1 MGILLKMVV
10 NGVFAILSGGFV
22 HYLYFQSGEIIDS
35 TSFFAWCLES
45 LIQIWVH
52 FHVKKKLCFFGWHLL
67 FLWGINLSTPCHH
80 PAPQSAAQQAS
91 SRVVGNFHLLTK
103 KTAGFWCIF
112 SSVKKKGGHKK
123 ASPHS
128 TLEKPLEEWIQKKMR
143 LIDIIESIVF
153 FVFYWGLV
161 ANVLYI
167 SKRGTGPLQPASFE
181 KVATQINLD
190 EFQMFLSMANCK
202 FSTES
207 LRSFPSQPS
216 RPAENNHFV

>member
-153 FVFYWGLV
+153 FCILLRFS
-161 ANVLYI
+161 
-167 SKRGTGPLQPASFE
+167 SKCPLHLKTRHRTSTAR
-181 KVATQINLD
+181 
-190 EFQMFLSMANCK
+190 FLWKGGYPNK
-202 FSTES
+202 PWRIPDVPF
-207 LRSFPSQPS
+207 
-216 RPAENNHFV
+216 HG

>member
-103 KTAGFWCIF
+103 KNSGILGYFF
-112 SSVKKKGGHKK
+112 QRKKKRRPQKGLPPQHFGE
-123 ASPHS
+123 
-128 TLEKPLEEWIQKKMR
+128 TTWRMNTKKMR

-153 FVFYWGLV
+153 FVYF
-161 ANVLYI
+161 
-167 SKRGTGPLQPASFE
+167 
-181 KVATQINLD
+181 
-190 EFQMFLSMANCK
+190 
-202 FSTES
+202 TE
-207 LRSFPSQPS
+207 
-216 RPAENNHFV
+216 V